1 VRSRLVNVARA
12 HRGQRRWR
20 VGEAATPAGEVATG
34 PSGDRCRGWRTDG
47 GGQPPVRSRLAK
59 VAHAHGGQRRRRV
72 GEATTP
78 ADEVVT
84 GPSGDGS
91 RLVLAVMGRGWY

>member
-1 VRSRLVNVARA
+1 VNVARA

-34 PSGDRCRGWRTDG
+34 PSVDRCRGWRTDG

-84 GPSGDGS
+84 GPSCE
-91 RLVLAVMGRGWY
+91 